1 MPWMRHSRSPEI
13 SMKFLLTTAVSLAL
27 AFSALPMPS
36 ASAQDKPVEAQAVD
50 ALITLFGAHPGKRS
64 NHAKG
69 VMLDGTFTGT
79 AEGAALS
86 KAGMFGGTPV
96 RTIVRF
102 SDPTGIPD
110 IPDNLPDATPKGMGI
125 KFYLPDGSES
135 DMALISSAR
144 FPVSTVA
151 DFRDLI
157 LAVAASPKDAPKPTK
172 IETFLGSRP
181 AALEFI
187 KSLPAIPA
195 SFATE
200 SFYGLNAFKLTA
212 KGGQATA
219 VRFRFVPVAGEKRL
233 SPEEAAKKGP
243 NFLMEDIR
251 ERAGKGNV
259 QFTLMAQI
267 AEAGDKTNDATVQW
281 PDSRKLVAM
290 GTLTLNKA
298 VADSEKAEKAIVFL
312 PGLLAV
318 GIEASDDPLIPGR
331 DGAYADSFTR
341 RNQ

>member
-1 MPWMRHSRSPEI
+1 MR
-13 SMKFLLTTAVSLAL
+13 FLLTTAVSFAL
-27 AFSALPMPS
+27 AFSTLPMVG
-36 ASAQDKPVEAQAVD
+36 ANAQDKPVEAQAVD
-50 ALITLFGAHPGKRS
+50 ALIALFGIHPGKRS

-69 VMLDGTFTGT
+69 VMLEGSFTG
-79 AEGAALS
+79 AADGAALS
-86 KAGMFGGTPV
+86 KAGMFSGAPV
-96 RTIVRF
+96 KTIVRF

-110 IPDNLPDATPKGMGI
+110 IPDNVPDATPKGMGV

-135 DMALISSAR
+135 DMALISSTR

-157 LAVAASPKDAPKPTK
+157 LAIAASPKDAPKPTR
-172 IETFLGSRP
+172 IETFLGSHP
-181 AALEFI
+181 ATLEFI
-187 KSLPAIPA
+187 KGLPAIPA

-200 SFYGLNAFKLTA
+200 SFYGLNAFKVTG
-212 KGGQATA
+212 KGGQATM

-233 SPEEAAKKGP
+233 SPEEAARMGP
-243 NFLMEDIR
+243 NFLMEEIK
-251 ERAGKGNV
+251 ERVAKGGT

-290 GTLTLNKA
+290 GTLTLNKP

-312 PGLLAV
+312 PGLLAE

-331 DGAYADSFTR
+331 DGAYADSYTR